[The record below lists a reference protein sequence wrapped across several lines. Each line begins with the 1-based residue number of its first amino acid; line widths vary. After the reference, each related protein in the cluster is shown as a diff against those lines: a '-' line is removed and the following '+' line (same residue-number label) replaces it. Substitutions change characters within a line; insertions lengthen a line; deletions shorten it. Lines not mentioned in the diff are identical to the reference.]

1 MFLIYGRSAMIKLE
15 QSSQCYEAN
24 DKVQV
29 HKVMMKQV
37 MIHML
42 LVVDGILM
50 ILLNDTF
57 DFILCYFP

>member
-1 MFLIYGRSAMIKLE
+1 
-15 QSSQCYEAN
+15 
-24 DKVQV
+24 
-29 HKVMMKQV
+29 MMKQV

-57 DFILCYFP
+57 DLILCCLPQKGGNGIRKMAGFNFHILHVCKS